1 MLFFSCFYVIC
12 LLTDEN
18 GNDIVKCTCE
28 SIAIRIRFLE
38 DLTMKRKNIIRI
50 LMLLLSLLLF
60 MTGCSNSIGEADDER
75 LKVYTSFYPMY
86 DFTRK
91 IAGDKVAVYNMVPSA
106 TEPHDWEP
114 AASDIVKLEKGD
126 LFVYNGAGMENWV
139 DNVLAT
145 LENKDLLVIEASK
158 GIELLDGHD
167 HDDDHDH
174 DHYHGEYDAH
184 VWTDPMNVKI
194 EMENILEGLIQI
206 DPANKEYYQGNYEK
220 YSEELDRLD
229 EEFRSTIS
237 NLPNKDIVVS
247 HMAFSYMSHAYGL
260 NQIAI
265 NGLSPDSE
273 PGGARMAEI
282 SDLVNKNNIRVIFF
296 EELVSSKIAQAIANE
311 TGAEVEV
318 LNPLEGLSDEEVQNG
333 DDYFSVM
340 RKNLEALRRALE

>member
-1 MLFFSCFYVIC
+1 
-12 LLTDEN
+12 
-18 GNDIVKCTCE
+18 
-28 SIAIRIRFLE
+28 
-38 DLTMKRKNIIRI
+38 MKRKNIIRI
-50 LMLLLSLLLF
+50 SMLLLSLLLF

-86 DFTRK
+86 DFTTK

-114 AASDIVKLEKGD
+114 SASDIVKLENGD

-139 DNVLAT
+139 DSVLAT
-145 LENKDLLVIEASK
+145 LENKNLLVIEASK
-158 GIELLDGHD
+158 GIELLDGHE
-167 HDDDHDH
+167 HDEDDHGH

-184 VWTDPMNVKI
+184 VWTDPMNAKI
-194 EMENILEGLIQI
+194 EMKNILEGLIQI
-206 DPANKEYYQGNYEK
+206 DPANKEYYQVNYEK
-220 YSEELDRLD
+220 YSKELDNLD

-247 HMAFSYMSHAYGL
+247 HMAFSYMSNAYGL

-273 PGGARMAEI
+273 PGGARMGEI
-282 SDLVNKNNIRVIFF
+282 TKFVNDHNIKVIFF
-296 EELVSSKIAQAIANE
+296 EELVSPKIAQAIANE

-318 LNPLEGLSDEEVQNG
+318 LNPLEGLSDEELQNG

-340 RKNLEALRRALE
+340 RKNLQALKKALQ